1 MPTTTV
7 DAPPQHPRYKFMQG
21 PPVRMSWSAIFAGVV
36 AALGVWALLYAFG
49 LALGL
54 SSINPDNPESA
65 RPSGIFTGIWGVL
78 VPLIALFVGG
88 AVSGR
93 AAGIIHRGGGAMH
106 GLVMWGLTTVLGAM
120 MVGNLL
126 TSALGGV
133 VSLGSG
139 ALRQGAISAGQ
150 AGGGGLFSLDAN
162 TVLGPINERLQAEGK
177 PAITADQLQAATRDV
192 VNDAARTGSLNRE
205 TLISSLATNT
215 ALSRADA
222 EDLATRIES
231 QWTGARQ
238 GAANTALQ
246 AADTTGKAFWGVF
259 GALLLGLVSAVVGG
273 VFGVS
278 RRQERWP
285 TEGPAIIIE
294 EPARTTGY
302 PGQPLT
308 Q

>member
-1 MPTTTV
+1 MANTTI
-7 DAPPQHPRYKFMQG
+7 DAPAPHPHYKFMQG
-21 PPVRMSWSAIFAGVV
+21 PPVKMSWSAIFAGVV

-54 SSINPDNPESA
+54 STINPDNPESA
-65 RPSGIFTGIWGVL
+65 RPSGIFTGVWSLV

-88 AVSGR
+88 AVAGR
-93 AAGIIHRGGGAMH
+93 AAGIIHRGGGALH
-106 GLVMWGLTTVLGAM
+106 GLVMWGLTTVLGAV

-139 ALRQGAISAGQ
+139 AMRQGVNAAGQ
-150 AGGGGLFSLDAN
+150 AAGGGLFTLDAN
-162 TVLGPINERLQAEGK
+162 TVLGPVNERLQAEGK

-192 VNDAARTGSLNRE
+192 VGDAARTGSLNRE
-205 TLISSLATNT
+205 TLVAAIAENT

-222 EDLATRIES
+222 EDLATRIEA
-231 QWTGARQ
+231 QWSGARQ

-259 GALLLGLVSAVVGG
+259 GALLLGLVSAVLGG

-278 RRQERWP
+278 RRQQRWP
-285 TEGPAIIIE
+285 TEGPAIVIE
-294 EPARTTGY
+294 EPAKGY
-302 PGQPLT
+302 PGHPLT
-308 Q
+308 S